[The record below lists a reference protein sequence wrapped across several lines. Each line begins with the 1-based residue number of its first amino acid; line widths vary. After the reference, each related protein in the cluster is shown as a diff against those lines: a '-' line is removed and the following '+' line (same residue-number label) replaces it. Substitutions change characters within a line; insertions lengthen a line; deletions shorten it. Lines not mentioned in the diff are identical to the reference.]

1 MYKIPETSIN
11 QKVGDELVIL
21 NLESGHYF
29 GLDEVGA
36 RMVELI
42 GEHGE
47 VDKVVACM
55 VEEYDASQ
63 SQIKADLEDLLKE
76 LTKNNLI
83 VEIP

>member
-1 MYKIPETSIN
+1 MYKIPETSVN

-47 VDKVVACM
+47 IDKVVACLT
-55 VEEYDASQ
+55 EEYDANEA
-63 SQIKADLEDLLKE
+63 QIKAGLEELLGE
-76 LTKNNLI
+76 LKKNKLI
-83 VEIP
+83 EEV

>member
-42 GEHGE
+42 AEHGH

-55 VEEYDASQ
+55 AEEYDAPQ
-63 SQIKADLEDLLKE
+63 AQIKDDLVELLRE

-83 VEIP
+83 VEDP

>member
-1 MYKIPETSIN
+1 MYKIPETSVN

-55 VEEYDASQ
+55 VEEYDACST
-63 SQIKADLEDLLKE
+63 QIKGDLEELLSE

-83 VEIP
+83 VKTA

>member
-29 GLDEVGA
+29 GLDEIGA

>member
-21 NLESGHYF
+21 NLDSGLYF

-42 GEHGE
+42 DEHGHVE
-47 VDKVVACM
+47 KVVACM

-63 SQIKADLEDLLKE
+63 SQIQSDLEELLGE

-83 VEIP
+83 VEVP

>member
-1 MYKIPETSIN
+1 MYKIPETSVN

-42 GEHGE
+42 GEHGQ
-47 VDKVVACM
+47 VDKVVECM
-55 VEEYDASQ
+55 AQEYDAPQ
-63 SQIKADLEDLLKE
+63 SQIKSDLEELLRE

-83 VEIP
+83 VEIA

>member
-1 MYKIPETSIN
+1 MYKIPETSVN

-29 GLDEVGA
+29 GLDEIGA

-42 GEHGE
+42 GKHGE
-47 VDKVVACM
+47 VDKVVACL

-63 SQIKADLEDLLKE
+63 SQIKDDLEELLNELLKN
-76 LTKNNLI
+76 KLI
-83 VEIP
+83 EYIK

>member
-42 GEHGE
+42 AEHGQ
-47 VDKVVACM
+47 VNKVVACM
-55 VEEYDASQ
+55 AEEYDASEA
-63 SQIKADLEDLLKE
+63 QIKHDLEELISELLR
-76 LTKNNLI
+76 NDLI